1 MSRERSSREPLT
13 PRDVLIP
20 LGVGLVLGVVTF
32 IIRDGFSAEDD
43 KALWHAICD
52 ALAVPG
58 LLLTCTG
65 LLSVSSKEGAFDGL
79 SFTTRKAFS
88 QILREEK
95 RNAMP
100 KTFYDYVTARRE
112 KQSGKRN
119 IKLYVGIGFLLLAV
133 AALAVW
139 SSVG

>member
-1 MSRERSSREPLT
+1 MSRERSCREPLT
-13 PRDVLIP
+13 PRNVLIP
-20 LGVGLVLGVVTF
+20 LGIGLVLGLVTF

-52 ALAVPG
+52 ALTVPG
-58 LLLTCTG
+58 LLMTCTG
-65 LLSVSSKEGAFDGL
+65 LLSVFSKEGAFDGL

-100 KTFYDYVTARRE
+100 KTFYDYVTVRRE

-119 IKLYVGIGFLLLAV
+119 IKLYVGLGFLLLAA